1 MKLHYKGKYDLN
13 PESLPHGEHKPGA
26 VRFKEAEDTKELGG
40 DSKCSLP
47 CDHNRAGGFGIYPM
61 QALYHGEHLAD
72 TCRCSGVNGGPFSA

>member
-26 VRFKEAEDTKELGG
+26 VRFKEARHERTWG

-47 CDHNRAGGFGIYPM
+47 CDHNRAGDFGICSM
-61 QALYHGEHLAD
+61 QALYHGEHVAD
-72 TCRCSGVNGGPFSA
+72 TCRCSGFNGGPFSA